1 MRSGQAIILARSART
16 PSAIVSTPHQR
27 SHGVYF
33 CHALQYIVVGYYT
46 CVSEFVDFDTGHGIA
61 KKIVEAHG
69 GTIWAESDV
78 QDKGAR
84 FIVEL
89 PTIVS

>member
-1 MRSGQAIILARSART
+1 
-16 PSAIVSTPHQR
+16 
-27 SHGVYF
+27 
-33 CHALQYIVVGYYT
+33 VGYYT